1 MGAACYLLGVMNAG
15 EMLARAGEFREKLEG
30 VKSAAPEVLWYP
42 YDSLTNFVHLEKLLG
57 AQPRNLFDLL
67 PNGRV
72 LDVGTGDGDVA
83 FFLESL
89 GYEVEAVDLPASNHS
104 ALTGFKRLQAELG
117 SKVKLHERDIDR
129 QFTLEGEPYGLALSL
144 GLLYHLKNPFFYLE
158 ELSRHAYYCLASSKI
173 ADILEEGGERD
184 ARETPLAYL
193 LESDELNEDD
203 SNFWVFTES
212 CLKRLFRRAGWTV
225 VGTLRVER
233 TGVARVNSA
242 TDDARLFALL
252 ASRRLPAAVVQ
263 AEGFYE
269 REGEGWWWTAPEFA
283 VTVPLAGEE
292 TRWIQVEGYVAE
304 ASLRGGPNGLRCR
317 VGGGAWQR
325 QEMRQAGPAVFRFEW
340 PSRRPEGEVRVEF
353 RVEREAELPADEDRP
368 MGLIVKDVE
377 LR

>member
-304 ASLRGGPNGLRCR
+304 ASLRGGPNGLR
-317 VGGGAWQR
+317 
-325 QEMRQAGPAVFRFEW
+325 
-340 PSRRPEGEVRVEF
+340 
-353 RVEREAELPADEDRP
+353 
-368 MGLIVKDVE
+368 
-377 LR
+377 